1 MSGKEAEPGCR
12 IRHCAV
18 FLYQN
23 DAMGARIYRI
33 AVVCVRTCLILKDF
47 WSGDVIG
54 IRFFRLDGAR
64 SGAKSAC
71 PSGKSPEFRRQKA
84 YVGGIALAVM
94 LNAIACL
101 F

>member
-1 MSGKEAEPGCR
+1 
-12 IRHCAV
+12 
-18 FLYQN
+18 
-23 DAMGARIYRI
+23 MGARIFRI
-33 AVVCVRTCLILKDF
+33 GVVCVRTCLILKDF

-84 YVGGIALAVM
+84 YVGDIALAVM
-94 LNAIACL
+94 LLPACSNRPL
-101 F
+101 NSMLSQAVRSVR